1 MSSQKNQWILLA
13 RTMEIIEAEEQKKKK
28 IEEKWT
34 KPKDAV
40 GHHQVN

>member
-13 RTMEIIEAEEQKKKK
+13 RTMEIIEAEEQIKKK

-34 KPKDAV
+34 EPKETV
-40 GHHQVN
+40 GHRQVD